1 MGNFFSNL
9 PLPPPPPPPS
19 ASIDVMSVYQ
29 PFPLR
34 VDSFGEQGKQFDACF
49 QIGEFP
55 SEHIKGSRIVIL
67 VPLKVSNNPG
77 IGGTFVN
84 AFANKIPNILGQ
96 QPDKLLGYPDVP
108 AQTGSDWSVAKVV
121 KLDRPHYTWTQKDG
135 TRVIVMAEPIL
146 IAQGD
151 MDNIKRLPVTPPED
165 VIHEIGSNIKY
176 KAAPPVDANGKPLP
190 CPPPRG
196 ALPNVV
202 VTQPPVPKN
211 KPAVDGTLFVEILLG
226 LIGTIAI
233 IIGVWIGIKLAA
245 GPVGDMFRK
254 LGDSIG
260 KQLAGA
266 YKSVKDAK
274 IPAAPTETRTPEQIA
289 NISPTTIPEPKDFTV
304 TNPGYKTKADFIN
317 AHKTRRNP
325 PGLQSRTPAQ
335 IANISP
341 TNIPEPTGEFA
352 MTNPGYKSKA
362 DFIAKQRRWTQR
374 NKPKTADKIAAAP
387 APPASTA
394 DAIDSAGP
402 SEFVPDADEL
412 LRRRRAEKNRL
423 AQPAGTGLFDLG
435 NLPKPVDEIAQRKPS
450 TPGFKEIGGPSETP
464 AQKIARLAKAHK
476 KTPKRRDIGPIEE
489 PDTPSLART
498 ASLAN
503 RLKRASMR
511 AKDSLGDFDKAVEN
525 TPKKATI
532 FDSPAIRGSYGIP
545 ETRPAEPTYLATAK
559 TVPRKGGKKRR
570 HRLKTGR
577 QV

>member
-1 MGNFFSNL
+1 
-9 PLPPPPPPPS
+9 
-19 ASIDVMSVYQ
+19 MSVYQ

-55 SEHIKGSRIVIL
+55 SDNIKGSRIVIL

-135 TRVIVMAEPIL
+135 TRVVVMAEPIL

-202 VTQPPVPKN
+202 VTQPPIPKN

-226 LIGTIAI
+226 LIGTITI
-233 IIGVWIGIKLAA
+233 IIGVWIGIKLAS

-274 IPAAPTETRTPEQIA
+274 IPVAPTETRTPEQIA

-325 PGLQSRTPAQ
+325 PGGLTIRTPTQ
-335 IANISP
+335 IANAPP
-341 TNIPEPTGEFA
+341 TLPEPTGEFA
-352 MTNPGYKSKA
+352 MTNPGYKTKA

-450 TPGFKEIGGPSETP
+450 TPGFKEIGGPGETP

-476 KTPKRRDIGPIEE
+476 KTPKRRNIGPIEE

-503 RLKRASMR
+503 RLKRASIR

>member
-9 PLPPPPPPPS
+9 PLPPPPAPPS

-55 SEHIKGSRIVIL
+55 SDNIKGSRIVIL

-96 QPDKLLGYPDVP
+96 QPDRLLGYPDVP

-135 TRVIVMAEPIL
+135 TRVVVMAEPIL

-202 VTQPPVPKN
+202 VTQPPVVKN

-233 IIGVWIGIKLAA
+233 VIGVWVGIKLAA

-254 LGDSIG
+254 LGDSLG

-274 IPAAPTETRTPEQIA
+274 IPVAPTRTPEEVATIA
-289 NISPTTIPEPKDFTV
+289 PTTIPDKDFAV
-304 TNPGYKTKADFIN
+304 
-317 AHKTRRNP
+317 
-325 PGLQSRTPAQ
+325 
-335 IANISP
+335 
-341 TNIPEPTGEFA
+341 
-352 MTNPGYKSKA
+352 TNPGYKSKA
-362 DFIAKQRRWTQR
+362 DFIAAHKTRRNPIRTPTQIADIAPTTLPEPTGEFVMTNPGYKSKADFAAMQRKTRR
-374 NKPKTADKIAAAP
+374 NPIKPASKIAD
-387 APPASTA
+387 APPPAASTA
-394 DAIDSAGP
+394 DVIDSAGP

-412 LRRRRAEKNRL
+412 LRRRRAERNRL

-435 NLPKPVDEIAQRKPS
+435 NTPRPIDEIAQRKPRG
-450 TPGFKEIGGPSETP
+450 PGKKQFKEPVDTQS
-464 AQKIARLAKAHK
+464 KRIAELARAHK
-476 KTPKRRDIGPIEE
+476 KTPKRRNIGPIEE
-489 PDTPSLART
+489 PDTPKLAAT
-498 ASLAN
+498 ATLAKK
-503 RLKRASMR
+503 LSDR
-511 AKDSLGDFDKAVEN
+511 AKKARESVNDFDKAVEN

>member
-1 MGNFFSNL
+1 
-9 PLPPPPPPPS
+9 
-19 ASIDVMSVYQ
+19 MSVYQ

-55 SEHIKGSRIVIL
+55 SDNIKGSRIVIL

-96 QPDKLLGYPDVP
+96 QPDRLLGYPDVP

-135 TRVIVMAEPIL
+135 TRVVVMAEPIL

-202 VTQPPVPKN
+202 VTQPPVVKN

-233 IIGVWIGIKLAA
+233 VIGVWVGIKLAA

-254 LGDSIG
+254 LGDSLG

-274 IPAAPTETRTPEQIA
+274 IPVAPTRTPEEVATIA
-289 NISPTTIPEPKDFTV
+289 PTTIPEPKDFAV
-304 TNPGYKTKADFIN
+304 TNPGYKSKADFIN

-325 PGLQSRTPAQ
+325 PGGLTIRTPTQ
-335 IANISP
+335 IANAPP
-341 TNIPEPTGEFA
+341 TLPEPTGEFV

-362 DFIAKQRRWTQR
+362 DFAAMQRKTRR
-374 NKPKTADKIAAAP
+374 NPIKPASKIADAP
-387 APPASTA
+387 APAASTA
-394 DAIDSAGP
+394 DVIDSAGP

-412 LRRRRAEKNRL
+412 LRRRRAERNRL

-435 NLPKPVDEIAQRKPS
+435 NTPRPIDEIAQRKPRG
-450 TPGFKEIGGPSETP
+450 PGKKQFKEPVDTQS
-464 AQKIARLAKAHK
+464 KRIAELARAHK
-476 KTPKRRDIGPIEE
+476 KTPKRRNIGPIEE
-489 PDTPSLART
+489 PDTPKLAAT
-498 ASLAN
+498 ATLAKK
-503 RLKRASMR
+503 LSDR
-511 AKDSLGDFDKAVEN
+511 AKKARESVNDFDKAVEN

>member
-1 MGNFFSNL
+1 
-9 PLPPPPPPPS
+9 
-19 ASIDVMSVYQ
+19 MSVYQ

-55 SEHIKGSRIVIL
+55 SDNIKGSRIVIL

-96 QPDKLLGYPDVP
+96 QPDRLLGYPDVP

-135 TRVIVMAEPIL
+135 TRVVVMAEPIL

-202 VTQPPVPKN
+202 VTQPPVVKN

-233 IIGVWIGIKLAA
+233 VIGVWVGIKLAA

-254 LGDSIG
+254 LGDSLG

-274 IPAAPTETRTPEQIA
+274 IPVAPTRTPEEVA
-289 NISPTTIPEPKDFTV
+289 TIPEPKDFAV
-304 TNPGYKTKADFIN
+304 TNPGYKSKADFIN

-325 PGLQSRTPAQ
+325 PGGLTIRTPTQ
-335 IANISP
+335 IANAPP
-341 TNIPEPTGEFA
+341 TLPEPTGEFV

-362 DFIAKQRRWTQR
+362 DFAAMQRKTRR
-374 NKPKTADKIAAAP
+374 NPIKPASKIADAP
-387 APPASTA
+387 APAASTA
-394 DAIDSAGP
+394 DVIDSAGP

-412 LRRRRAEKNRL
+412 LRRRRAERNRL

-435 NLPKPVDEIAQRKPS
+435 NTPRPIDEIAQRKPRG
-450 TPGFKEIGGPSETP
+450 PGKKQFKEPVDTQS
-464 AQKIARLAKAHK
+464 KRIAELARAHK
-476 KTPKRRDIGPIEE
+476 KTPKRRNIGPIEE
-489 PDTPSLART
+489 PDTPKLAAT
-498 ASLAN
+498 ATLAKK
-503 RLKRASMR
+503 LSDR
-511 AKDSLGDFDKAVEN
+511 AKKARESVNDFDKAVEN

>member
-1 MGNFFSNL
+1 
-9 PLPPPPPPPS
+9 
-19 ASIDVMSVYQ
+19 MSVYQ

-55 SEHIKGSRIVIL
+55 SDNIKGSRIVIL

-202 VTQPPVPKN
+202 VTQPPIPKN

-233 IIGVWIGIKLAA
+233 VLGVWFGIKLAS

-274 IPAAPTETRTPEQIA
+274 IPVAPTETRTPEQIA

-325 PGLQSRTPAQ
+325 PGGLTIRTPTQ
-335 IANISP
+335 IANAPP
-341 TNIPEPTGEFA
+341 TLPEPTGEFA
-352 MTNPGYKSKA
+352 MTNPGYKTKA

-450 TPGFKEIGGPSETP
+450 TPGFKEIGGPGETP

-476 KTPKRRDIGPIEE
+476 KTPKRRNIGPIEE

-503 RLKRASMR
+503 RLKRASIR